1 MSQTERPTTAF
12 RARAPRLGLG
22 MAALF
27 YLVTL
32 LLAVGWAALT
42 TPGID
47 LVVAAP
53 CDLAVPWWAAGLGT
67 GLVLVAGTWLAER
80 WSVTLRR
87 LEDELGAM
95 VAPATWWRV
104 GVLALLS
111 GVCEEALFRGPVQH
125 SVGVVFASVGFAL
138 LHGGLS
144 RRYLAWSTFA
154 LVAGMAFGG
163 LAETYQSIAP
173 SALAHVVV
181 NGVNLRRLARYPS
194 HGDPTT

>member
-1 MSQTERPTTAF
+1 MSETDRTPATS
-12 RARAPRLGLG
+12 RKRLPRLGLA
-22 MAALF
+22 MASVF

-32 LLAVGWAALT
+32 TLAVGWAALT

-47 LVVAAP
+47 LLLTLP
-53 CDLAVPWWAAGLGT
+53 RDLAVPWWAAGLGT

-80 WSVTLRR
+80 WSTGLRR

-104 GVLALLS
+104 GVFALLS

-125 SVGVVFASVGFAL
+125 AIGLVLASVGFAL

-144 RRYLAWSTFA
+144 KRYMAWSTFA
-154 LVAGMAFGG
+154 LVAGLAFGG
-163 LAETYQSIAP
+163 LAEAYESILP

-181 NGVNLRRLARYPS
+181 NGVNLRRLARYPL
-194 HGDPTT
+194 HGDTTT